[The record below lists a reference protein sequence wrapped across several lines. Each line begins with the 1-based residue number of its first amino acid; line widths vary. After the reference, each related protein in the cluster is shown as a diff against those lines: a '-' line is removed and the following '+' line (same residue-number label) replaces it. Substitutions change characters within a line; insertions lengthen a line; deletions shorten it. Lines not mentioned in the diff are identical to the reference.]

1 MEANY
6 GILSVIPA
14 IIVIGLALY
23 TKKTVISLLI
33 GTFIG
38 VTILN
43 GWNPLV
49 AVVSFFRDYLYP
61 NVTSVGNM
69 KTIIIIF
76 IIQGFV
82 RMLKVTGAGVSI
94 ARWTRK
100 YIKSKRSAEVTTC
113 ASGFAFIYNRA
124 QLCLGRCH
132 ASRDRGVQCCP
143 RQAGLHY

>member
-49 AVVSFFRDYLYP
+49 AVVSFFRD
-61 NVTSVGNM
+61 
-69 KTIIIIF
+69 
-76 IIQGFV
+76 
-82 RMLKVTGAGVSI
+82 
-94 ARWTRK
+94 
-100 YIKSKRSAEVTTC
+100 
-113 ASGFAFIYNRA
+113 
-124 QLCLGRCH
+124 
-132 ASRDRGVQCCP
+132 
-143 RQAGLHY
+143 

>member
-49 AVVSFFRDYLYP
+49 AVVSFFR
-61 NVTSVGNM
+61 
-69 KTIIIIF
+69 
-76 IIQGFV
+76 
-82 RMLKVTGAGVSI
+82 AVSYTHLTLPTK
-94 ARWTRK
+94 A
-100 YIKSKRSAEVTTC
+100 
-113 ASGFAFIYNRA
+113 
-124 QLCLGRCH
+124 
-132 ASRDRGVQCCP
+132 
-143 RQAGLHY
+143 